1 MTQEDRE
8 SRRASVGR
16 GVRLV
21 AVLLSLVVAVTAVVT
36 TVLLTGPPT
45 EQDLLREA
53 GIIGKRELLI
63 GVKDDQPGIAQFDPK
78 TGIFTGFDIDIAWM
92 IAADLGFRSTAVRFL
107 AIESEDR
114 AKMQARTNDGQFVIV
129 DLVIASYSITEERER
144 LSGVTFSAPYLATEQ
159 SVITRRDYGGPVDTL
174 IDLRGRKVCSLSTA
188 TSESPAS
195 KAGVELVSK
204 KRISECVDALL
215 AGEVE
220 AVTTDAA
227 ILAGFVARYPGQLSH
242 HDIGLDPSEMY
253 GVNTGANEALRDLVN
268 LSLYESLTDPRD
280 RRWEDAFDRHLRPEQ
295 PVNLPQ
301 PVAIAQQPDVEE
313 VEVRRWPWETAAIRP
328 RTAVATV
335 R

>member
-1 MTQEDRE
+1 MTQEDRG
-8 SRRASVGR
+8 SRRGSVTR

-21 AVLLSLVVAVTAVVT
+21 AVLLSLVVAVAAVIT
-36 TVLLTGPPT
+36 TVLLTGPPA

-53 GIIGKRELLI
+53 GVIGKRELLI
-63 GVKDDQPGIAQFDPK
+63 GVKDDQPGIAQLDPK
-78 TGIFTGFDIDIAWM
+78 TGTYSGFDIDIAWM
-92 IAADLGFRSTAVRFL
+92 IAADLGFRPNAVRFL

-114 AKMQARTNDGQFVIV
+114 AKMQARTDDGQFVIV

-159 SVITRRDYGGPVDTL
+159 SVITRLDYAGPVDTL
-174 IDLRGRKVCSLSTA
+174 IDLRGKKVCSLSTA
-188 TSESPAS
+188 TSESPAA
-195 KAGVELVSK
+195 KAGVELISK
-204 KRISECVDALL
+204 KRVSECVDALL
-215 AGEVE
+215 AKQVE

-227 ILAGFVARYPGQLSH
+227 ILAGFVAKYPEQLRH

-268 LSLYESLTDPRD
+268 LSLYDSLTDPRD

-301 PVAIAQQPDVEE
+301 PVAVAQQPDVEE

-328 RTAVATV
+328 RAVPATV